1 MGVYYGA
8 TSSSSRAPVRQERV
22 APRVG
27 ATGTEATEGPLD
39 DLAVV
44 TDAVGSLL
52 ELQQLPVGQLQAIF
66 VRRERGPDRVVDIR
80 AALLDVGAE
89 HVGDDAGLG
98 EGDEPVDACGE
109 GGVVGH
115 VDVDA
120 AWVHGVAGEEQ
131 TGLPVVDRD
140 RRLVM
145 AGGVATTSSTRLPK
159 S

>member
-1 MGVYYGA
+1 ML
-8 TSSSSRAPVRQERV
+8 RV
-22 APRVG
+22 
-27 ATGTEATEGPLD
+27 
-39 DLAVV
+39 
-44 TDAVGSLL
+44 
-52 ELQQLPVGQLQAIF
+52 
-66 VRRERGPDRVVDIR
+66 
-80 AALLDVGAE
+80 
-89 HVGDDAGLG
+89 LG

-145 AGGVATTSSTRLPK
+145 AGGGDDVQHPAAQVVAAEVG
-159 S
+159 

>member
-27 ATGTEATEGPLD
+27 ATDAEGTEGPLD
-39 DLAVV
+39 DLVVV
-44 TDAVGSLL
+44 TDAVGRLL

-66 VRRERGPDRVVDIR
+66 VRGERGPDRVVDIR

-89 HVGDDAGLG
+89 HVGDAAGLG

-109 GGVVGH
+109 GGVVGQ

-120 AWVHGVAGEEQ
+120 AWYRVS
-131 TGLPVVDRD
+131 PVRNRPVCR
-140 RRLVM
+140 
-145 AGGVATTSSTRLPK
+145 S
-159 S
+159 